1 MPFGL
6 TNAPA
11 IFERLMERVLR
22 LVRGLQ
28 LEICLVYLDG
38 IILFAATFDVALD
51 NLEVVFE
58 HLRDAGL
65 PLIEGEEMW
74 PYEEESHFPRPY
86 CWCWGCSLWSSKSRC
101 SVWLGVSHHCD
112 GN

>member
-22 LVRGLQ
+22 GLQ
-28 LEICLVYLDG
+28 LEICLVYLDD

-65 PLIEGEEMW
+65 PLIEGEEM
-74 PYEEESHFPRPY
+74 
-86 CWCWGCSLWSSKSRC
+86 
-101 SVWLGVSHHCD
+101 
-112 GN
+112 